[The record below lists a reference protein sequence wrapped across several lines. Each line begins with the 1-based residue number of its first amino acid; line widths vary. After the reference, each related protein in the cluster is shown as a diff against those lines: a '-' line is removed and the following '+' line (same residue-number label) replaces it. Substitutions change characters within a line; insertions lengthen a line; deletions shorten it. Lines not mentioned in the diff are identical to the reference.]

1 VSSGGTV
8 KKHLAG
14 IAALLM
20 AAGSGA
26 AFAADLPPAPQA
38 YAPPPVLASPI
49 YSWTGCYLGI
59 EGGGAWGQSQH
70 TAVESTPTAP
80 AGFAPIPTNNGRSIT
95 GNFNVSGGLFG
106 GTAGCNYQLG
116 HAVIG
121 IEDDMSW
128 TNISGT
134 TNDIAPFNLA
144 ARSSTNETWLD
155 TLRGRVGVSWDRFF
169 FYGTGGVAFA
179 NEGVNV
185 CPPAGCFSD
194 SQIRTGW
201 TAGVGG
207 EWAAW
212 TVPAGTLTFKVEYLH
227 VDLGTGRFID
237 PAITLPGG
245 GTVLTRDVRLTD
257 EIFRGGINWKFNGW

>member
-1 VSSGGTV
+1 M
-8 KKHLAG
+8 KKLLTG
-14 IAALLM
+14 IAVFLV
-20 AAGSGA
+20 AAGSCS

-38 YAPPPVLASPI
+38 YAPPPALASPL

-70 TAVESTPTAP
+70 TAVNPPNPVNSGLP
-80 AGFAPIPTNNGRSIT
+80 IT
-95 GNFNVSGGLFG
+95 GDFDVSGGLFG
-106 GTAGCNYQLG
+106 GTVGCNYQISN
-116 HAVIG
+116 VVVG
-121 IEDDMSW
+121 IENDFSW
-128 TNISGT
+128 TNLNGT
-134 TNDIAPFNLA
+134 TNDIPPFNLA

-155 TLRGRVGVSWDRFF
+155 TLRGRVGVAWDRFF
-169 FYGTGGVAFA
+169 FYGTGGAAFA
-179 NEGVNV
+179 DEGVNV
-185 CPPAGCFSD
+185 CPPAGCFTD
-194 SQIRTGW
+194 SQVRTGW

-207 EWAAW
+207 EWAVW

-227 VDLGTGRFID
+227 VDLGTARFID